1 MDAISVGQGITGSG
15 GRGDDNRKPLIPNES
30 ADAIRFEIPA
40 QPTYPAGTS
49 LLSILSLVFMSGLS
63 VYLYMQLASQDV
75 ATWVLLPFIFTIFG
89 GTLGWVFEL
98 GLLLGGTPFQKN
110 RNRLTVF
117 IQKIRFLNLAPVAT
131 TLFFFVCAIMIPDS
145 NLVLAILFLMGAT
158 CFGLGVALYF
168 GGAPSAPLVLLGM
181 QIAQFLIVLAYAPP
195 AGGYTVAYFL
205 MGQAVLQLVALV
217 IGTETPLK
225 STGFHIFSTI
235 GGYFAFAAIATVLRD
250 SPGFSQQV
258 APVIPAG
265 SLLMWSFII
274 VCILGLVFTL
284 KANPMTYNNLRA
296 AASLAVWGPQYFLLI
311 SAKRFPKPL
320 NLSEVYKDGTP
331 PVSKLKPYY
340 QQHPEFLPEVLNI
353 PAVERLEGNVTAFG
367 DQVKKVKKVF
377 KIIALMDH
385 FFPQANVKI
394 PLKEK
399 PRMNIWS
406 NGFDIY
412 PQIFLW
418 KIFGYTLPIPEI
430 KPTPKPALEAYKE
443 GQLLAYLGEYGIA
456 NPFLKP
462 APDKEKGTLVMDFRF
477 LEKYETKPDYES
489 YGGQAFFRVNS
500 EEKKLELISVVAPH
514 SDEEIAANPMDSTFR
529 HAESMVLASMYFQVI
544 SGKHLA
550 EIHMTYN
557 LLEVVFHNAF
567 DAQGQF
573 NHPFRTFMYLHLFSH
588 ELAEELTTEHL
599 VQEGAVFTQI
609 FATTHSSLINHLNDS
624 YHSFDY
630 GEDEDFD
637 ARLDA
642 MRMENG
648 EVLPNACIN
657 WEMEYVAIWR
667 RYTDALIDII
677 YEDDAAVQNDKY
689 LQDVYR
695 GMNQVIFKGLPDR
708 YDQFQTKKGV
718 SRWATDTIHHLVV
731 RHQVYGTTGINAAM
745 DPRISSSQIPKDRGT
760 PGVDEW
766 RSLMCVGLAT
776 ACARFTLLVGEGG
789 ETFVYLLDGVDEKY
803 KDAMAEVFVQLQ
815 EDMVALDHKW
825 RADNIQKEFNYNY
838 FRAAPSDLR
847 TGPGY

>member
-1 MDAISVGQGITGSG
+1 MDAISVGQGMAGSE
-15 GRGDDNRKPLIPNES
+15 RSEDNRAPLIPNES
-30 ADAIRFEIPA
+30 ADAIRFEIPD
-40 QPTYPAGTS
+40 QPTYPIGSS

-63 VYLYMQLASQDV
+63 IYLYMQLVRDEV

-98 GLLLGGTPFQKN
+98 GLLLGGTPFQKS
-110 RNRLTVF
+110 RNRLTIF

-131 TLFFFVCAIMIPDS
+131 TLFFFVCAIVIPDP
-145 NLVLAILFLMGAT
+145 NLRMAILFLMGAS

-168 GGAPSAPLVLLGM
+168 GGAPSVPLVLLGM
-181 QIAQFLIVLAYAPP
+181 QVAQFLIVLVYAPP
-195 AGGYTVAYFL
+195 PGSYAVAYLL
-205 MGQAVLQLVALV
+205 MGQAVLQLIALV
-217 IGTETPLK
+217 IGTDTPLK

-235 GGYFAFAAIATVLRD
+235 GGFLAFSAIAMVLREA
-250 SPGFSQQV
+250 PEFSQQV

-265 SLLMWSFII
+265 SLLMWSFILT
-274 VCILGLVFTL
+274 CILGLVFTL
-284 KANPMTYNNLRA
+284 KTNPRTYNNLRA
-296 AASLAVWGPQYFLLI
+296 ATSLAIWGPQYFLLI

-320 NLSEVYKDGTP
+320 NLSEVYKDGPP
-331 PVSKLKPYY
+331 PVSKLRPYY

-353 PAVERLEGNVTAFG
+353 PAVERIEGNVTAFG
-367 DQVKKVKKVF
+367 TQIKKVKQVF

-385 FFPQANVKI
+385 FFPQADIKV

-406 NGFDIY
+406 NGYDIY
-412 PQIFLW
+412 PQIFLR
-418 KIFGYTLPIPEI
+418 KIFGYSLPIPEI
-430 KPTPKPALEAYKE
+430 KPTPKPALDAYKE

-462 APDKEKGTLVMDFRF
+462 APDKEDGTLVMDFRF
-477 LEKYETKPDYES
+477 LEKYDTKADYES
-489 YGGQAFFRVNS
+489 YGGKAYFRVNS
-500 EEKKLELISVVAPH
+500 AEEKLELISVVAPH
-514 SDEEIAANPMDSTFR
+514 SDEEILANPMDSTFR

-557 LLEVVFHNAF
+557 LLEAVFHNAF
-567 DAQGQF
+567 DAQGQY

-599 VQEGAVFTQI
+599 VQEGAVFSQI
-609 FATTHSSLINHLNDS
+609 FATTHSGLINHLNDS

-642 MRMENG
+642 MRMDNG

-657 WEMEYVAIWR
+657 WEIEYVAIWR
-667 RYTDALIDII
+667 KYTDALIDII
-677 YEDDAAVQNDKY
+677 YEDDTAVQNDKY

-695 GMNQVIFKGLPDR
+695 GINQVIFKGLPDR
-708 YDQFQTKKGV
+708 YDQFQTKAGV
-718 SRWATDTIHHLVV
+718 SRWASDTIHHLVI

-745 DPRISSSQIPKDRGT
+745 DPRISNSQIPKDRGT

-789 ETFVYLLDGVDEKY
+789 ETFTYLLDGVDEKY
-803 KDAMAEVFVQLQ
+803 KDDMAEVFVQLQ
-815 EDMVALDHKW
+815 EDMLALDRKW
-825 RADNIQKEFNYNY
+825 RADNIQKDFNYNY
-838 FRAAPSDLR
+838 FRATPSDLR